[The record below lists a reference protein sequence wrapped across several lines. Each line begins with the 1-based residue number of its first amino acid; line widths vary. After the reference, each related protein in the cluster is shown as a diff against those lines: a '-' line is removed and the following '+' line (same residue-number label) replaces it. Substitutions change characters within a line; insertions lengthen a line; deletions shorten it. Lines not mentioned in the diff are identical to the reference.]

1 MPASRVRAF
10 RGPKTCRRV
19 PFTVPKLTPMI
30 VINCLRAQ
38 SMGKEDISQLRA
50 VLSGFEPQCACEV
63 KRWIGGGSFGLGGG
77 LRERYSS
84 PLVVLLEVS
93 G

>member
-10 RGPKTCRRV
+10 RAPKTCRRV
-19 PFTVPKLTPMI
+19 PFTAPKLTLMI

-50 VLSGFEPQCACEV
+50 VLSGFELQCACEV

-77 LRERYSS
+77 LRERYSFTA
-84 PLVVLLEVS
+84 
-93 G
+93 